1 MGSSRHQVN
10 PVKLS
15 QLALAYS
22 CSARSHAR
30 GVPPCYSRQ
39 TYCTPH
45 PQPPQWRAL
54 APASSTL
61 LSKCLDEV
69 PGTSIRVTRV
79 TGEMDRQ

>member
-30 GVPPCYSRQ
+30 GVLPCYSRQ
-39 TYCTPH
+39 TYCTPY
-45 PQPPQWRAL
+45 PRSCSWAGQIVLDSGNPCYRRNGPPII
-54 APASSTL
+54 AS
-61 LSKCLDEV
+61 
-69 PGTSIRVTRV
+69 GSIT
-79 TGEMDRQ
+79 